1 MEQVQLEI
9 NQVTLTFGDRQVLDI
24 ESLRVHQW
32 DRIGIVGKNGS
43 GKSSLLKL
51 LEGSLLPSTGHVK
64 KYVEFG
70 YYEQLAAP
78 KLDVQHL
85 DGELSS
91 RLAVPIHA
99 GEQMSGGEETRTKL
113 AAILSTYY
121 EGMLLDEPTTHLDQV
136 GIDFVMEELSYYY
149 GTLLL
154 ISHDRRVLDELVTK
168 IWEIDDGKVT
178 EYVGNY
184 SQYVET
190 KDEERQKQREEHD
203 HYVKERDRLH
213 KAVEDKKKQA
223 QKVGKGSKGQPN
235 ANRMFMT
242 KDKGTSQKGIM
253 KSAKAME
260 QRLEQM
266 ETIHAPDAVQSIVFH
281 KPKALELHN
290 RVPIMTDRVTIKVAD
305 RVLIEN
311 VNLQLPLGKTIAF
324 TGHNGSGKST
334 LLDYIVNGQ
343 EGVTRSPKV
352 QFGVFKQKDFRF
364 NEDIPVYDWME
375 ERSEQSE
382 TTIRAVL
389 ASMQFSGNDLKKSVQ
404 RLSGGEAI
412 RLVLSQLFLG
422 NYNVLVL
429 DEPTNFLDI
438 QSVEALEKVIQA
450 YEGTILLVSHDR
462 EFLQRVGDVE
472 YKIINQ
478 TLQEQ

>member
-1 MEQVQLEI
+1 MEQVQLEM

-24 ESLRVHQW
+24 ESLRVHQL

-51 LEGSLLPSTGHVK
+51 LEGSLRPTTGHVK
-64 KYVEFG
+64 KHIEFG
-70 YYEQLAAP
+70 YYEQLSAP
-78 KLDVQHL
+78 KVDVHQL

-91 RLAVPIHA
+91 RLAVPMDA

-113 AAILSTYY
+113 AALLSTYY
-121 EGMLLDEPTTHLDQV
+121 EGMLLDEPTTHLDQA

-168 IWEIDDGKVT
+168 VWEIDDGKVT

-213 KAVEDKKKQA
+213 KAVEDKKKHA

-266 ETIHAPDAVQSIVFH
+266 EKIQAPDIMQPIVFH

-290 RVPIMTDRVTIKVAD
+290 RIPIMTDRATIKIAD
-305 RVLIEN
+305 RLLIEN
-311 VNLQLPLGKTIAF
+311 VSLQLPLGKTIAF

-343 EGVTRSPKV
+343 EGITRSPKV
-352 QFGVFKQKDFRF
+352 KFGVFKQKDFRF
-364 NEDIPVYDWME
+364 TKEMSVYGWMK

-382 TTIRAVL
+382 KTIRAVL
-389 ASMQFSGNDLKKSVQ
+389 SSMQFSGNDLKKSVQ
-404 RLSGGEAI
+404 DLSGGEAI

-429 DEPTNFLDI
+429 DEPTNFWI
-438 QSVEALEKVIQA
+438 SKV
-450 YEGTILLVSHDR
+450 SKR
-462 EFLQRVGDVE
+462 
-472 YKIINQ
+472 
-478 TLQEQ
+478 